1 MTLLA
6 VMAALLAAW
15 DIVIGYTGRA
25 NLHLELKRRF
35 IKLEMAI
42 LSGGDDAE
50 TWNKHRIDRLRIE
63 QDEPPI
69 FRALDSLC
77 YNEVAKAEGSTHFVP
92 VTRAQRF
99 TRHFWPW
106 GDLKQDPQEATQ
118 SEKPA

>member
-1 MTLLA
+1 
-6 VMAALLAAW
+6 
-15 DIVIGYTGRA
+15 
-25 NLHLELKRRF
+25 
-35 IKLEMAI
+35 MAI

-92 VTRAQRF
+92 VTRAQRS

>member
-1 MTLLA
+1 
-6 VMAALLAAW
+6 
-15 DIVIGYTGRA
+15 
-25 NLHLELKRRF
+25 
-35 IKLEMAI
+35 MAI

-50 TWNKHRIDRLRIE
+50 TWNKHRVDRLRIE

-99 TRHFWPW
+99 TRHFWRW
-106 GDLKQDPQEATQ
+106 GGLEARSAQATQ
-118 SEKPA
+118 NEKPASLILKHRSLQSGIYSSQGLSWPWRSVF